1 MNNGTVGE
9 QYAERFGFNALGWA
23 MFRTQPPTKR
33 VFRNGKLTIEI
44 GVETMAFAA
53 QRLYDEQ
60 AFNASD
66 GEKEAEA
73 DFYVADADEFARS
86 VVRRLEREAEDG
98 TNAIHLLLD
107 TAFNEVAERGEDGLA
122 EREKSSESDL

>member
-1 MNNGTVGE
+1 MIAKRGRGRK
-9 QYAERFGFNALGWA
+9 AWLGA
-23 MFRTQPPTKR
+23 K
-33 VFRNGKLTIEI
+33 VRNGKLTIEI